1 MGATDY
7 QAMGGKKTRSTRMT
21 DQLTLDQCEAYLLAY
36 TSIYAMIRAAY
47 ADGFLAGQKTLH
59 PPAGDSKV

>member
-1 MGATDY
+1 
-7 QAMGGKKTRSTRMT
+7 MT

-36 TSIYAMIRAAY
+36 PSVYAMIRAAH

>member
-7 QAMGGKKTRSTRMT
+7 KAMGGKKTKGARMT
-21 DQLTLDQCEAYLLAY
+21 DQQPLYP
-36 TSIYAMIRAAY
+36 SVYAMIRAAY

-59 PPAGDSKV
+59 PPV

>member
-1 MGATDY
+1 
-7 QAMGGKKTRSTRMT
+7 MT